1 MEVEGSII
9 KALKSNQVDFICNI
23 PCVFFKRL
31 IEMIDKEFD
40 SYKITREE
48 EGVGICAGAYLA
60 GKRTCMILQNSGLGN
75 SINALA
81 SLNKTFN
88 IPLLLLVS
96 HRGTDDEQII
106 AQVPMG
112 DATPGILDVMG
123 IPYFEPHEAGEEEIF
138 EIVDIAA
145 KMAFDENKVVAVLFS
160 KYDLK
165 GESTL
170 SGAQR

>member
-1 MEVEGSII
+1 MAVEKSII

-31 IEMIDKEFD
+31 IEMIDNEFD

-60 GKRTCMILQNSGLGN
+60 GKRSCLVLQNSGIGN

-96 HRGTDDEQII
+96 HRGVEDEKIV

-112 DATPGILDVMG
+112 QATSGLLDVLG
-123 IPYFEPHEAGEEEIF
+123 IPYFEPHNAGVDEIF
-138 EIVDIAA
+138 EIVDLAA
-145 KMAFDENKVVAVLFS
+145 KIAFDENKVVAVLFS

-165 GESTL
+165 PK
-170 SGAQR
+170 